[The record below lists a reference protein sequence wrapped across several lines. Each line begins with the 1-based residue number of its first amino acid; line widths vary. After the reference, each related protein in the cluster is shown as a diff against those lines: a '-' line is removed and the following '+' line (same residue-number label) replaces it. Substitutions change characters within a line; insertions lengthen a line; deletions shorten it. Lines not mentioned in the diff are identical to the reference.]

1 MKVYVF
7 LVNSSFTSDTDLT
20 VFATKEQAL
29 RALELT
35 KQEHDADFIV
45 DTFTDGFVFE
55 DYNGALTEFSVYE
68 TRIV

>member
-7 LVNSSFTSDTDLT
+7 LTNSSFTSDTDLT

-35 KQEHDADFIV
+35 KQEHDADDIV
-45 DTFTDGFVFE
+45 DTFTDGFVVE